1 MICGVVACCLTCMTD
16 GLCDRW
22 FGDARACLA
31 EEAREWRRSGEA
43 RRDWRGLRI
52 TVVRVVG

>member
-22 FGDARACLA
+22 FGDARDSLA
-31 EEAREWRRSGEA
+31 GEA
-43 RRDWRGLRI
+43 RGWGRSGGGGKDRAELRI
-52 TVVRVVG
+52 S